1 MKKELLQ
8 EIIKDF
14 QDTTWSEV
22 KPRLLEIPLNSGKVV
37 TLSGVRRSG
46 KTFILRDIIN
56 KLKKKGISPE
66 NILYF
71 NFEDERIDN
80 TTFEL
85 DLILQA
91 YRELY
96 PNKDLK
102 DVYFFFDEIQIIN
115 NWEKFVRRIDSNIS
129 SNIFI
134 TGSNSKLLSRE
145 IATTLGGRTIT
156 YEVYPLSFK
165 EYLQFNNIKP
175 DIVSSAGKAKI
186 ISAMRKFLVNGG
198 FPELINF
205 SKEVREKTLQQYF
218 NVMLFTDLIERYE
231 ISQTAIL
238 KYFCKRLIGATAKEF
253 SINKIYN
260 EIKSQGYKIGK
271 DALYQF
277 QDNVEAIYLV
287 SFLQKYSESVIN
299 SEFSQKK
306 VYAIDT
312 GLANALNFKIQDD
325 DGRILENLI
334 YLELIKAGK
343 EVYYYKDKGECDFI
357 IQNNGEII
365 SALQVTSSL
374 NDETVNKREIAGLIE
389 VSKRFDLKKAQIIS
403 FEEKSTQKVGDLKIE
418 IIPAYQYILSLQ

>member
-1 MKKELLQ
+1 MCDSILTMKKELLQ

-14 QDTTWSEV
+14 QDTNWNNV
-22 KPRLLEIPLNSGKVV
+22 KPRLLEVPINSGKVV

-56 KLKKKGISPE
+56 KLKQKGISPE

-96 PNKDLK
+96 PNKNLK
-102 DVYFFFDEIQIIN
+102 DVYFFFDEIQIIK
-115 NWEKFVRRIDSNIS
+115 NWEKFIRRIDSTIS

-145 IATTLGGRTIT
+145 IATTLRGRTIT

-165 EYLQFNNIKP
+165 EYLQFNNIKI
-175 DIVSSAGKAKI
+175 DIVTSTGKAKI
-186 ISAMRKFLVNGG
+186 ISAMRKFLLNGG

-218 NVMLFTDLIERYE
+218 NVMLFSDLIERYE

-238 KYFCKRLIGATAKEF
+238 KYFCKRLIGASAKEF
-253 SINKIYN
+253 STNKIYN
-260 EIKSQGYKIGK
+260 ELRSQGYKIGK

-277 QDNVEAIYLV
+277 QENVEAIYLV
-287 SFLQKYSESVIN
+287 LFLQKYSESVIN

-306 VYAIDT
+306 VYTIDT
-312 GLANALNFKIQDD
+312 GLANALNFKFQDHE
-325 DGRILENLI
+325 GRMLENLI
-334 YLELIKAGK
+334 FLELIKAGK
-343 EVYYYKDKGECDFI
+343 EVYYYKDKYKCDFI
-357 IQNNGEII
+357 IQ
-365 SALQVTSSL
+365 
-374 NDETVNKREIAGLIE
+374 
-389 VSKRFDLKKAQIIS
+389 
-403 FEEKSTQKVGDLKIE
+403 KS
-418 IIPAYQYILSLQ
+418 P